1 MDNTTIG
8 MVFHF
13 FNEELLMEGFCRHH
27 KDLFD
32 DVIAINHCSTD
43 RSVEI
48 INEVCPKWV
57 VVNTGLDSFN
67 AGANDREVEYWE
79 TQLSTDL
86 KLALNV
92 TEWVFDASFRQKCI
106 KFQEAFGNGASA
118 YRAMGMT
125 SVCLVD
131 KDDSDSTNLFDHTWG
146 YVDRHAVTRRPR
158 FIHNAEHGHYALG
171 RHSVNLPAFMSDM
184 LLLHWTFAPY
194 PLCRERKLQIQTRI
208 PQSDKDARLGWEHI
222 QTRESL
228 HEFYLQHLARAGNLL
243 EDPDYEARYKEYIND
258 STV

>member
-1 MDNTTIG
+1 MANSIG

-27 KDLFD
+27 RKLFD

-48 INEVCPKWV
+48 INQECPEWV
-57 VVNTGLDSFN
+57 VVNTALDSFN

-86 KLALNV
+86 KFALNV
-92 TEWVFDASFRQKCI
+92 TEWVFDANFRQKCEQ
-106 KFQEAFGNGASA
+106 FQNAYGNGASDI
-118 YRAMGMT
+118 RAMGLT

-131 KDDSDSTNLFDHTWG
+131 EIESNSTNPMDHIYG
-146 YVDRHAVTRRPR
+146 YVDRQCVTRRPR
-158 FIHNAEHGHYALG
+158 FVHNADHGHYALG
-171 RHSVNLPAFMSDM
+171 RHSVGLPAVMSDM

-194 PLCRERKLQIQTRI
+194 PICRDRKLQIQTRI

-222 QTRESL
+222 QTKESL
-228 HEFYLQHLARAGNLL
+228 HEFYLQHLVRAGNLL
-243 EDPDYEARYKEYIND
+243 TDPDYSARYQEYMIFK
-258 STV
+258 